1 MIKTITSSS
10 PHMYAAGGGTSFPY
24 VSHNPSN
31 PAQGCLRITGSDME
45 VFDGN
50 GWQKIYMN
58 NADVGLNNDANEA
71 ISWAIKRM
79 RQEEEWYKLASSN
92 EAVRIAL
99 EELEKAR
106 SRLELTAHLAREH
119 ERLA

>member
-1 MIKTITSSS
+1 
-10 PHMYAAGGGTSFPY
+10 
-24 VSHNPSN
+24 
-31 PAQGCLRITGSDME
+31 
-45 VFDGN
+45 
-50 GWQKIYMN
+50 MN

-106 SRLELTAHLAREH
+106 SRLELTARLAREH